1 MALGKLTASGF
12 FTLNSQ
18 VKVHL
23 SGVKGAVLS
32 GAFCLLSEVGTIG
45 PVELG
50 TVGLST
56 SHETTELSAFAG
68 HE

>member
-1 MALGKLTASGF
+1 M
-12 FTLNSQ
+12 
-18 VKVHL
+18 
-23 SGVKGAVLS
+23 LS

-68 HE
+68 HELEEEVLLNNVSFVFDVVV